1 MNLWFA
7 VGRTERGAREG
18 IVRAFGRDV
27 YTPLQLKRITNKDL
41 LSSIGNPAQCPVAA
55 GLEGGLEESG
65 YM

>member
-27 YTPLQLKRITNKDL
+27 YTLLQLKWIANKDL
-41 LSSIGNPAQCPVAA
+41 L
-55 GLEGGLEESG
+55 
-65 YM
+65 